1 MAMAIELKEG
11 MTLVC
16 KTANGKTFKVGE
28 KYPVIKSDNGDLYI
42 KSEYARW
49 FNDEMP
55 YLEDN
60 GDTFEVLTYTPDLR
74 KLGGLA

>member
-1 MAMAIELKEG
+1 MAIELKEG

-42 KSEYARW
+42 KSEYAHW
-49 FNDEMP
+49 FDSEMP
-55 YLEDN
+55 YLEAR
-60 GDTFEVLTYTPDLR
+60 GDIS
-74 KLGGLA
+74 